1 MTGTQDFFGRAA
13 AAPERVV
20 LTMADS
26 GRQYTAGEVAGHAA
40 QAAQWLAAQGLQTGD
55 TFAVL
60 LENRIEILE
69 VVLAAKLAGLYAAVL
84 STHLTPAEVAYLG
97 NASGAVAMREV
108 ASLDG
113 GTGDD
118 DDGRGG
124 AISLRADVEALDAQ
138 FDEALAM
145 KGLEAL
151 LKVDQDW
158 VPRSNGTSL
167 YIRPTI
173 IATEPALGV
182 HAAHHYIFFIILSPS
197 GVYYP
202 GGLAPIGIYVEDKYV
217 RAVRGG
223 AIGMIF
229 QEPLLFAHLSVG
241 DNVGYGM
248 RRKKVDRRQARE
260 RAAELLAWVGLPDF
274 EHRHTDQLSGG
285 QAQRVALAR
294 ALAAE
299 PAVLLLDEPFSALD
313 AELRSRLA
321 AEVAARL
328 HDAGVAALH
337 VTHDAAEART
347 VADRVVTMDDLTR

>member
-1 MTGTQDFFGRAA
+1 MTPRLEVRGLTVGHDGVAVARGIDLQVAPGEIVAVLGPSGCGKSTLLASIAGVVPPLEGRILVDGRDVTGT
-13 AAPERVV
+13 
-20 LTMADS
+20 
-26 GRQYTAGEVAGHAA
+26 
-40 QAAQWLAAQGLQTGD
+40 
-55 TFAVL
+55 
-60 LENRIEILE
+60 
-69 VVLAAKLAGLYAAVL
+69 
-84 STHLTPAEVAYLG
+84 
-97 NASGAVAMREV
+97 
-108 ASLDG
+108 
-113 GTGDD
+113 
-118 DDGRGG
+118 
-124 AISLRADVEALDAQ
+124 
-138 FDEALAM
+138 
-145 KGLEAL
+145 
-151 LKVDQDW
+151 
-158 VPRSNGTSL
+158 
-167 YIRPTI
+167 
-173 IATEPALGV
+173 
-182 HAAHHYIFFIILSPS
+182 
-197 GVYYP
+197 
-202 GGLAPIGIYVEDKYV
+202 PIH
-217 RAVRGG
+217 RRR
-223 AIGMIF
+223 IGMIF